1 MFSPLIISCFKAYSF
16 DVCFLLF
23 SKGCTQ
29 VVALQIRSTSLS
41 SGVSTKKRLK
51 LSAGICAALIILIK
65 AVVFPAPVGASIT
78 LNVIFFV
85 LSFFIRPFSHK
96 FREGFRLLLPYV

>member
-1 MFSPLIISCFKAYSF
+1 MFSPLIISCFKACSF

-51 LSAGICAALIILIK
+51 LSADVCAAFIILIK

-78 LNVIFFV
+78 LNVILFCVVNFYP
-85 LSFFIRPFSHK
+85 SFFT
-96 FREGFRLLLPYV
+96 